1 MADVGRRWQQPR
13 FALCPNFGPWSFATR
28 SFRSPAGAGTTEGE
42 GAATDRGA
50 ASVAGGVAAMALAT
64 KKVLFV
70 AGCCRMFQGR
80 AKCEGCPNLE
90 KTAGNVLECEKEIR
104 NGLKW
109 RFSML

>member
-1 MADVGRRWQQPR
+1 
-13 FALCPNFGPWSFATR
+13 
-28 SFRSPAGAGTTEGE
+28 
-42 GAATDRGA
+42 
-50 ASVAGGVAAMALAT
+50 MALAT

-70 AGCCRMFQGR
+70 AGCGRMFQGR

-109 RFSML
+109 CFI